1 MPATP
6 INVSAANEAVLHLAA
21 TDAATANSAV
31 DALVVPGMQDITIN
45 NSTGVFRFKTL
56 DSTAESAVTT
66 PATNQLSL
74 NCIVDS
80 TAFFGTATGADDDA
94 KENGLFGV
102 SKNKTKV
109 YFNVYFDGTDTGSKF
124 LSGSGYV
131 SGLAPTVN
139 MDSPVWVTPVT
150 IEVDGDFT
158 QHDVPA

>member
-6 INVSAANEAVLHLAA
+6 INVSSANEAVLHLAS
-21 TDAATANSAV
+21 TDAATANASAT
-31 DALVVPGMQDITIN
+31 ALVVPGMQDVTIN

-80 TAFFGTATGADDDA
+80 TAFFGTAVSGDDDA

-102 SKNKTKV
+102 SKNKTRV
-109 YFNVYFDGTDTGSKF
+109 FFNVYFDGTDTGSKF
-124 LSGSGYV
+124 LSGAGFV

-158 QHDVPA
+158 QHAVA

>member
-21 TDAATANSAV
+21 ADAATANASA

-56 DSTAESAVTT
+56 DNTAESAVTT

-80 TAFFGTATGADDDA
+80 TAFFGTGTGGDDDA

-109 YFNVYFDGTDTGSKF
+109 FFNVYFDGTDSASKF
-124 LSGSGYV
+124 LSGSGFV

-158 QHDVPA
+158 QHAVA

>member
-6 INVSAANEAVLHLAA
+6 INVSSANEAVLHLSATSPAEANVAA
-21 TDAATANSAV
+21 N
-31 DALVVPGMQDITIN
+31 ALVVPGMQDITIN

-56 DSTAESAVTT
+56 DNTAESAVTT

-80 TAFFGTATGADDDA
+80 TAFFGTAVGGDDDA
-94 KENGLFGV
+94 KETGLFGV

-109 YFNVYFDGTDTGSKF
+109 YFNVYFDGTDSSSKF
-124 LSGSGYV
+124 LAGAGFV

-158 QHDVPA
+158 QHAVA